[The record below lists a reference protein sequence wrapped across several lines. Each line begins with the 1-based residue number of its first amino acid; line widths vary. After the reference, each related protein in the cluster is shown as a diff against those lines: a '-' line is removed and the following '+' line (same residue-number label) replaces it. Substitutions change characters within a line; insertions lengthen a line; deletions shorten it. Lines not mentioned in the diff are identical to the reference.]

1 MAHIASTDKLPTD
14 ADQFYFQS
22 GGYVLL
28 RIVRDG
34 DEFSVLTATASEDR
48 PYRPAHPRPQVSKP
62 IFTDPDGT
70 PFRPK
75 QDREPPAVHPKAY
88 PDKERLIEA
97 AEKTLHLGQVEPR
110 ADQWGRPYLAY
121 HGITDAASIRRAGN
135 RLAEELGFE
144 IDPRPW
150 AAEEMQSIYE
160 EFSIDDSGDDVYL
173 GDGVSIS
180 SSGKLV

>member
-14 ADQFYFQS
+14 AEQFYFQS

-34 DEFSVLTATASEDR
+34 DKFSVLTATASEDH
-48 PYRPAHPRPQVSKP
+48 PYRPAQPRKP
-62 IFTDPDGT
+62 TRSIFTNPDGT
-70 PFRPK
+70 PFKPK

-88 PDKERLIEA
+88 PDRERLIAA
-97 AEKTLHLGQVEPR
+97 AEKCLHLGKAEPR
-110 ADQWGRPYLAY
+110 EDQWARPYLAY
-121 HGITDAASIRRAGN
+121 HGISSAASIRSAGN

-160 EFSIDDSGDDVYL
+160 ELAIDDSGDDVYL
-173 GDGVSIS
+173 GDGMSIS